1 MATLASPS
9 PPSSPTPLKRRT
21 RAIARRIERYCCAAA
36 TYFPLAFVYG
46 LTTWAVW
53 VETKV
58 GFLPTKSKWIGA
70 PSTALGILLY
80 TLLNLCYTVAV
91 FTDPGS
97 PLSPRTRRN
106 GRHEYSHLPTTEV
119 PEYTSFTVS
128 STGGARYCKKC
139 QCPKPDRTHHCSSCK
154 RCVLKMDHH
163 CPWLATCVGFRNYK
177 AFVLFLIYT
186 SLFCWVDFA
195 VGAYWVWT
203 EILNDSRYVDSW
215 MPVNVVLLA
224 ILAGIIGLVLTG
236 FTAWHISLAVRGM
249 TTIECLEKTR
259 YAPLRKS
266 LERQRWSTNTAS
278 TAGQT
283 DDSSF
288 SQRLQDYGQRFLDAH
303 MNAIP
308 GVTRPEEGEERPSP
322 TMPSHDFHRPD
333 SSSRDEEG
341 EITSRTPA
349 QQALAR
355 SYAQLER
362 QRERE
367 RYNEY
372 LDERDNEKLPN
383 AFDLGWRK
391 NLLHLF
397 GEQPLFWPLPVC
409 NTTGDGWNWEPSP
422 KFLEARERL
431 RQKREQERAEEQE
444 YYRELY
450 ERHLSSNRSSGYG
463 MSAQR
468 AWSQGSRKMGNP
480 NDDSRPS
487 TGVSMKTLRPMS
499 PRPRPGDSDY
509 EDNANSNSSPTSNE
523 TTSSSSSDDPDT
535 TKQKRRLKLSPREAG
550 RPPPRSP
557 RNSILFRQNQNN
569 ASGQPPA
576 GSGNDRGGSDEWR
589 DWD

>member
-1 MATLASPS
+1 M
-9 PPSSPTPLKRRT
+9 
-21 RAIARRIERYCCAAA
+21 
-36 TYFPLAFVYG
+36 
-46 LTTWAVW
+46 
-53 VETKV
+53 
-58 GFLPTKSKWIGA
+58 
-70 PSTALGILLY
+70 
-80 TLLNLCYTVAV
+80 LNVCYTVAV

-106 GRHEYSHLPTTEV
+106 GRHEYSHLPTTEL
-119 PEYTSFTVS
+119 PDYTSFTVS

-154 RCVLKMDHH
+154 RCILKMDHH
-163 CPWLATCVGFRNYK
+163 CPWLATCVGLRNYK

-195 VGAYWVWT
+195 VAAYWVWA
-203 EILNDSRYVDSW
+203 ELLNDTRNVDSW

-259 YAPLRKS
+259 YAPLRKT
-266 LERQRWSTNTAS
+266 LDRQQQRWSTNTAS

-283 DDSSF
+283 DDSF
-288 SQRLQDYGQRFLDAH
+288 STRLQDYGQRFVDAH

-322 TMPSHDFHRPD
+322 TGPSYDFNRPQTSD
-333 SSSRDEEG
+333 LSPYDDDG
-341 EITSRTPA
+341 EVTSRTPA
-349 QQALAR
+349 QQALSR
-355 SYAQLER
+355 SYEQLER
-362 QRERE
+362 QREQE

-372 LDERDNEKLPN
+372 LDEQESEKMPN

-397 GEQPLFWPLPVC
+397 GEQPLLWPLPVC

-450 ERHLSSNRSSGYG
+450 ERHLSSNRTSRYGLSG
-463 MSAQR
+463 QR
-468 AWSQGSRKMGNP
+468 AWSQTGRNP
-480 NDDSRPS
+480 NDASRPS

-509 EDNANSNSSPTSNE
+509 EDNANANTPSLGNNEISSSPE
-523 TTSSSSSDDPDT
+523 DRDT
-535 TKQKRRLKLSPREAG
+535 ITQQRQKQRLRLSPREAG
-550 RPPPRSP
+550 RPPARSP
-557 RNSILFRQNQNN
+557 RNTVAPIITAGKQSPP
-569 ASGQPPA
+569 GQSSAP
-576 GSGNDRGGSDEWR
+576 GSGGTGHDRHGSDEWR